1 MSDISG
7 AAKEAVE
14 QPRGDIIAILT
25 EQHQRIRELF
35 AHVRETDGEH
45 KQQTFDELRALLAV
59 HETAEEM
66 VLRPVSSKDAGAE
79 EAAAR
84 NREEDEATR
93 VLMDLEKMDVSSPQF
108 DQMFAELEQAVLTHA
123 EREEREDFPPVRAQ
137 ETPYML
143 ESMGRA
149 LRATEE
155 LVPTHP
161 HPSTAGSPGAQWT
174 LAPFV
179 ALVERT
185 RERISTATP
194 G

>member
-7 AAKEAVE
+7 AAKEAVD
-14 QPRGDIIAILT
+14 QPQGDIIAILT

-35 AHVRETDGEH
+35 AHVRETDGQH

-66 VLRPVSSKDAGAE
+66 VLRPVSSKDAGEE

-93 VLMDLEKMDVSSPQF
+93 ILMDLENTDASSAQF
-108 DQMFAELEQAVLTHA
+108 DQMFAELERAVLTHA
-123 EREEREDFPPVRAQ
+123 EREEREDFPPVRAH
-137 ETPYML
+137 ETQYTL
-143 ESMGRA
+143 QSMGRA
-149 LRATEE
+149 LRATEK

-161 HPSTAGSPGAQWT
+161 HPAAGTPSPEWA
-174 LAPFV
+174 LAPFT

-185 RERISTATP
+185 QEALKTATP
-194 G
+194 RS